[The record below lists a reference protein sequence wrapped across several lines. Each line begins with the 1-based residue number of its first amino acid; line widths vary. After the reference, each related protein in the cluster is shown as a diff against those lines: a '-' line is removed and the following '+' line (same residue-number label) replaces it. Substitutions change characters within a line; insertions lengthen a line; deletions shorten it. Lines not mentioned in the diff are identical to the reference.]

1 MKTKWTYL
9 VVAALSI
16 ATVAAVDAQRGAF
29 GKVRSAAIA
38 NKLGLSDEQ
47 KTQMEALHQA
57 HRDAIK
63 SLRASGERPSRE
75 QMKELFSAHREQMEQ
90 ILTPEQLEQIKGWK
104 SDNRMG
110 RKERYRGGKGGASS
124 MQPGQD
130 RRGALAEQL
139 GLSEDQR
146 SRAEAIHSD
155 FVARM
160 KELHAAHKA
169 DKQALLSQ
177 EQLDALAA
185 RQGEKGRRRGKVDL
199 DLSQEQRDALK
210 SLSVSFREAHSA
222 LREEHKAA
230 FTALLTDE
238 QVATLEALRST
249 RTERGPRRSRSGSD
263 LGGSADAGSVMS
275 ESSLLWSDGNALPTA
290 VESTSWGRIKKDIAE

>member
-16 ATVAAVDAQRGAF
+16 ATVATVDAQRGAF

-57 HRDAIK
+57 HRDAIE

-110 RKERYRGGKGGASS
+110 RKERYRGDASS

-146 SRAEAIHSD
+146 SRAEAIQSD
-155 FVARM
+155 FGARM

-222 LREEHKAA
+222 LRQEHKAA

-238 QVATLEALRST
+238 QIASLEALRST
-249 RTERGPRRSRSGSD
+249 RTERGPRRSRSGSN
-263 LGGSADAGSVMS
+263 LGGSVIS
-275 ESSLLWSDGNALPTA
+275 ESSLLWSNGNDLPTA

>member
-16 ATVAAVDAQRGAF
+16 ATVATVDAQRGAF

-57 HRDAIK
+57 HRDAIE

-110 RKERYRGGKGGASS
+110 RKERYRGDASS

-146 SRAEAIHSD
+146 SRAEAIQSD

-222 LREEHKAA
+222 LRQEHKAA

-238 QVATLEALRST
+238 QIASLEALRST

-263 LGGSADAGSVMS
+263 LGGSVIS
-275 ESSLLWSDGNALPTA
+275 ESSLLWSNGNDLPTA